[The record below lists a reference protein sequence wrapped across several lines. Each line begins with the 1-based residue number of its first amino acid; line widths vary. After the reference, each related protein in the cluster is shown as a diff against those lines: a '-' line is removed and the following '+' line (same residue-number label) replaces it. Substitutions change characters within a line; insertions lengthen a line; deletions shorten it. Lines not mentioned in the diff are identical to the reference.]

1 MATGIPEE
9 KGVMDALGLAL
20 GGQLKST
27 GTEGFQTWRGDW
39 VVCGRG
45 RQTQVTGTH

>member
-9 KGVMDALGLAL
+9 QGVMDALGLAL
-20 GGQLKST
+20 GVELKST
-27 GTEGFQTWRGDW
+27 GKGFQTWRGDW

-45 RQTQVTGTH
+45 GQTQVTGTY